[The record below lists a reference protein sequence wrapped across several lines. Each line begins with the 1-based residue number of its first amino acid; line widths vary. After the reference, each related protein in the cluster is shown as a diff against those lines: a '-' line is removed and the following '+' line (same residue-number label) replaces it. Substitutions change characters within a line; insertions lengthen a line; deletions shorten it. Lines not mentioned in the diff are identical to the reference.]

1 MAVTNRDLNL
11 TIKSK
16 YDGKGVK
23 DATEDVK
30 KFSSSVQSVGPKFGA
45 VNTSLT
51 SAFKNI
57 SSSLKTVGGAFSSVF
72 LQGRTVLTAMADS
85 IFSLKTAFLSLIG
98 ILGVG
103 ALVKGFIGIN
113 AEFEK
118 IQVTMDVLT
127 KGRGEEFFN
136 RFNNWGLNMPI
147 SIAEV
152 TKAFVTMKAY
162 GLEPTTKMM
171 ENLVNVASL
180 LPESGR
186 AMVGIARAMGQ
197 IQAKGRLEGQELRQL
212 AEWAVPGYEAVYT
225 KIFEKISKKTGI
237 AKEKLKFTMI
247 DAATATKALWETIEE
262 HFGGAAESISKTWS
276 GLWIRMQ
283 NHFKEFIREIGE
295 SGAMAPLRD
304 ALKNIVE
311 WLSEAFKSGEMK
323 KFADFIVSSFS
334 IVFGDMTKG
343 LRNSKVEVKDF
354 ADVFIQA
361 LIGIVRAVSFLEKSL
376 LGIKLVFL
384 GIKFVWAGLT
394 TMLYSGLFII
404 VGIINKIIEGWKLL
418 VELLPSAIPGV
429 ETLKSVFKTVHGF
442 SSGFADLMKDD
453 MLIMGK
459 MTLDTADAF
468 AATGAEINNV
478 IDNTDKMIAKLQINY
493 KKYKET
499 AAIPVAMEV
508 AKTEYPNY
516 GADVYIKDYGKEIA
530 EMDKALLEYD
540 KMLGMIEK
548 NNQKVQ
554 KTLMSPKE
562 LHTAYQNHIAENGT
576 FWQKMELGFEKYKE
590 MMKKRQIKGLVDYFK
605 DFFDSLRTGFS
616 NAFQSILDGTATFS
630 EGMQGILKS
639 IEASF
644 FSVISNMVANW
655 LVGKME
661 MLATEIF
668 IQKGLTAVTAE
679 GEAERLGIESTSVIK
694 SIAIAVGGAIKRITI
709 YAYEAAAAAF
719 KAIAG
724 IPFVGPFL
732 AIGAG
737 AAALGLVLGFA
748 SKIAGFEKGTGLMGV
763 RETGPA
769 LLHQGEI
776 VLNKKESDA
785 YRRGA
790 SEGGGGGSS
799 NVSLSFNISSMDSS
813 DMERV
818 VRSKIIPLIRDN
830 IRNNGQGKTMIREA
844 R

>member
-1 MAVTNRDLNL
+1 MANRDLELRIIAKNL
-11 TIKSK
+11 ASPALKQVQENIK
-16 YDGKGVK
+16 GL
-23 DATEDVK
+23 
-30 KFSSSVQSVGPKFGA
+30 SSHV
-45 VNTSLT
+45 
-51 SAFKNI
+51 
-57 SSSLKTVGGAFSSVF
+57 KTVGSAFSSVF
-72 LQGRTVLTAMADS
+72 SNAGSMIKGTIDS
-85 IFSLKTAFLSLIG
+85 IFSLKSALFGLLG
-98 ILGVG
+98 IVGVG
-103 ALVKGFIGIN
+103 ALVKGFIGVN

-127 KGRGEEFFN
+127 KGKGEEFFN
-136 RFNNWGLNMPI
+136 RFNNWGMNMPI

-152 TKAFVTMKAY
+152 SKAFVTMKAY

-186 AMVGIARAMGQ
+186 AMTGIARAMGQ

-262 HFGGAAESISKTWS
+262 HFGGAAESISKAWS

-295 SGAMAPLRD
+295 SGAMAPLRN
-304 ALKNIVE
+304 ALKSIVD

-323 KFADFIVSSFS
+323 KFADLIVSSFS
-334 IVFGDMTKG
+334 IVFEQMTLG
-343 LRNSKVEVKDF
+343 IRNSKIEVKDF
-354 ADVFIQA
+354 AEVFITA
-361 LIGIVRAVSFLEKSL
+361 LSVIIKIVAFLEKSL

-394 TMLYSGLFII
+394 TILYSGLFII
-404 VGIINKIIEGWKLL
+404 IGIIDKIIEGWKYL
-418 VELLPSAIPGV
+418 VELLPSVIPGV
-429 ETLKSVFKTVHGF
+429 SSLQAVFKTVHGF
-442 SSGFADLMKDD
+442 SSGLTDLMKDD

-468 AATGAEINNV
+468 ATTGQEINSV
-478 IDNTDKMIAKLQINY
+478 IDNTDKMLAKLQANF

-499 AAIPVAMEV
+499 AAIPVAME
-508 AKTEYPNY
+508 ATKTEYPDY
-516 GADVYIKDYGKEIA
+516 GADVYIKDYGKEIR

-540 KMLGMIEK
+540 KMLSMIEK
-548 NNQKVQ
+548 NNIKVQ

-562 LHTAYQNHIAENGT
+562 LHAAYEKHIAENGT
-576 FWQKMELGFEKYKE
+576 FWQKMELGFEKFREK
-590 MMKKRQIKGLVDYFK
+590 MKKRQIKELADYFE
-605 DFFDSLRTGFS
+605 DFFDSLSTGFS
-616 NAFQSILDGTATFS
+616 NAFQGILDGTLTFS
-630 EGMQGILKS
+630 EGMQGVLKS
-639 IEASF
+639 IESAF
-644 FSVISNMVANW
+644 FATISNMAAEWIVKK
-655 LVGKME
+655 GI
-661 MLATEIF
+661 MLAEEIF
-668 IQKGLTAVTAE
+668 FQKAVTATTAE
-679 GEAERLGIESTSVIK
+679 GEAERLGIESVSAIK
-694 SIAIAVGGAIKRITI
+694 SIAIAVGSAIKRITI

-719 KAIAG
+719 KAVAG

-748 SKIAGFEKGTGLMGV
+748 SKIAGFEKGTGLGGV
-763 RETGPA
+763 KETGPA
-769 LLHQGEI
+769 VLHKGEI
-776 VLNKKESDA
+776 VLNKRESDA
-785 YRRGA
+785 YRAG
-790 SEGGGGGSS
+790 SMEGGGGSANS
-799 NVSLSFNISSMDSS
+799 VNMSFNISALDGG
-813 DMERV
+813 DVERV
-818 VRSKIIPLIRDN
+818 VRKTILPLIREN
-830 IRNNGQGKTMIREA
+830 IRDNGIGRTMLREA